1 MQRSWG
7 REQAGLLRSHG
18 AAECVAQAGRRWGW
32 GGGQRFARNFREP
45 GDQFRDNMRIRL
57 SDVISHSICLSGAL
71 WLCLP
76 LKHSPSP
83 TLHASY
89 LGAVYWETELSPLAL
104 EQAINAQ
111 GWGEGGSEHYAWSL
125 QVSDVCVL
133 GGRV

>member
-1 MQRSWG
+1 M
-7 REQAGLLRSHG
+7 GLQSVWPR
-18 AAECVAQAGRRWGW
+18 Q
-32 GGGQRFARNFREP
+32 GGGGGGEVGRGLPETSGNQEISS
-45 GDQFRDNMRIRL
+45 GVNMRIRL
-57 SDVISHSICLSGAL
+57 SGVNSHSICLSGAL

-111 GWGEGGSEHYAWSL
+111 GWGEGGSEHYARSL
-125 QVSDVCVL
+125 QVSGVCVL